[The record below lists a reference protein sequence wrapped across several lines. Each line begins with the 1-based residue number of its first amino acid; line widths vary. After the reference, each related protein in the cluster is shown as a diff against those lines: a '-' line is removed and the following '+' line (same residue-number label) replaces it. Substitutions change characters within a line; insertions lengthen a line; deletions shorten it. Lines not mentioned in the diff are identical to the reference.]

1 MKIKIKPLSENFKM
15 PIKGDPESACYDCY
29 AVSKEWDARHNVW
42 SYGLGFAVEPP
53 KGYSIELHP
62 RSSIYKTGLIL
73 CNSTGVVDNQY
84 RGEVKVKFYESDSF
98 IYDEY
103 NIGDRVCQMR
113 LVKDYQEELMLV
125 DELSDTERG
134 TGGFGSTGNK

>member
-1 MKIKIKPLSENFKM
+1 MKIKIKQLADNFKM

-29 AVSKEWDARHNVW
+29 ATSKEYDKERNIWT
-42 SYGLGFAVEPP
+42 YGLGFAVEPP
-53 KGYSIELHP
+53 KGYSIEMHP
-62 RSSIYKTGLIL
+62 RSSIYKTGLVL
-73 CNSTGVVDNQY
+73 CNSTGIVDYQY
-84 RGEVKVKFYESDSF
+84 RGEVMAKFYIMRENM
-98 IYDEY
+98 EY
-103 NIGDRVCQMR
+103 EIGDRVCQMR